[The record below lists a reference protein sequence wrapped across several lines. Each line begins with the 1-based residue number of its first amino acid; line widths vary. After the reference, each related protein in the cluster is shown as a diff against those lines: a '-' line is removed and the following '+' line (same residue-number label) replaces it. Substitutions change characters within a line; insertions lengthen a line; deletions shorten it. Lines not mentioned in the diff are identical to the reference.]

1 MMILPRNAILF
12 TTVLIAG
19 LFGKVLHGPFGPG
32 AQVDVTIRVDAA
44 KLADYRI
51 PRSIFGTFLEPIG
64 NSIYNGLWA
73 QVLQNPSFED
83 GLWSAKN
90 VAAMLA
96 EEPQLARASEL
107 SLPVPWEPLDYAQG
121 ARYAPQWSDAANSQ
135 RSLLLMALPQ
145 KQTGVRQK
153 VYLPVHRTMHYTGAV
168 YLKHL
173 SGARDVEISLR
184 ERNHLDNVLAAQKV
198 QMVGDDWR
206 EYKFALDIERGHLQ
220 PLDAADFV
228 VAAGNES
235 RVLLDQV
242 SLFPG
247 DAIDGMDPEMIAMVR
262 ALKSPIVRFGGNFTS
277 AYHWRDGIGP
287 RDKRVSMLNV
297 AWGIPEYNQ
306 FGTDELLRFCELV
319 GAEPQVA
326 LNLGTGTPAEAA
338 DWVRYINEHWGNKS
352 GGLLWELGN
361 ELWGD
366 FQVGYPTLERVAG
379 RTKAFG
385 EAVRS
390 VDPKARLIATGAD
403 PDKFVEWNAA
413 QLAQSPRIFNYLSTH
428 FVVTTNSLVE
438 RNPSPDQIAQTTF
451 ALPVELER
459 RLRAM
464 HQQFQSTPGAS
475 DVRTAFTEWLF
486 WAPNDTVPRY
496 DNMGGA
502 LGTAGFLNML
512 LRTADIVPI
521 ADMTGNIEFGGIWKK
536 RGRTFGVPAYWVF
549 RMYST
554 ADATRPVQVTANSE
568 TYNVEHGS
576 TRLPDI
582 KNVPY
587 VDVVAAL
594 NDAGDRLTLFCVNR
608 DLARDI
614 QVHVHIDG
622 FSAHSAVAHSVYSDS
637 LYEKNDETAPER
649 IRPRDTTVDL
659 KSAEF
664 SHRLPHAS
672 VTVIELWKN

>member
-1 MMILPRNAILF
+1 MLPLRSATLV
-12 TTVLIAG
+12 TTLIVAVLS
-19 LFGKVLHGPFGPG
+19 GKVSPQSGPV
-32 AQVDVTIRVDAA
+32 AHADVTVRIDASKPA
-44 KLADYRI
+44 QYRI

-73 QVLQNPSFED
+73 QILQNPSFED

-96 EEPQLARASEL
+96 EEPVLARSSEL

-121 ARYAPQWSDAANSQ
+121 ARYSPQWGDAANSQ
-135 RSLLLMALPQ
+135 RSLLLMVLPQ
-145 KQTGVRQK
+145 KETGVRQK
-153 VYLPVHRTMHYTGAV
+153 VYLPVHRTLHYTGSV
-168 YLKHL
+168 YLKLL
-173 SGARDVEISLR
+173 SGAREVEISFR
-184 ERNHLDNVLAAQKV
+184 ERNHSDHVLAAQKI
-198 QMVGDDWR
+198 QMVGNDWR
-206 EYKFALDIERGHLQ
+206 EYKFALDLERTQLRPLQ
-220 PLDAADFV
+220 EADFV
-228 VAAGNES
+228 ISAGNET

-306 FGTDELLRFCELV
+306 FGTDEFLRFCELI
-319 GAEPQVA
+319 GAEPQIA

-338 DWVRYINEHWGNKS
+338 EWVRYVNEHWGNRS

-366 FQVGYPTLERVAG
+366 FQVGYPTLERVAP
-379 RTKAFG
+379 RTNAFS
-385 EAVRS
+385 EAIRN
-390 VDPKARLIATGAD
+390 VDQKARLIATGGD
-403 PDKFVEWNAA
+403 PDHFEKWNAA
-413 QLAQSPRIFNYLSTH
+413 QLSNPAGTFNFLSTH
-428 FVVTTNSLVE
+428 FVVTTNSLVT
-438 RNPSPDQIAQTTF
+438 RNPSPEQIAQATF

-464 HQQFQSTPGAS
+464 HQQFRSTPGGS
-475 DVRTAFTEWLF
+475 EVRTAFTEWLF

-512 LRTADIVPI
+512 MRSADIVPI

-536 RGRTFGVPAYWVF
+536 RGQTYGVPAYWVF
-549 RMYST
+549 RLYSN
-554 ADATRPVQVTANSE
+554 ADATRPVQVVTNSE
-568 TYNVEHGS
+568 TYKVEQGS
-576 TRLPDI
+576 TRLPEI
-582 KNVPY
+582 ESVPY
-587 VDVVAAL
+587 VDVVGAL
-594 NDAGDRLTLFCVNR
+594 NDAGDHLTLFCVNR
-608 DLARDI
+608 DLTRNT
-614 QVHVHIDG
+614 QLHVHIDG
-622 FSAHSAVAHSVYSDS
+622 FAPHSAVARSIHSES
-637 LYEKNDETAPER
+637 LYDKNDETAPER
-649 IRPRDTTVDL
+649 IRPRDSTVDL
-659 KSAEF
+659 STSDFKTDLS
-664 SHRLPHAS
+664 PAS
-672 VTVIELWKN
+672 ITVIELSRN

>member
-1 MMILPRNAILF
+1 MLMLRNATLF
-12 TTVLIAG
+12 ITLFVAG
-19 LFGKVLHGPFGPG
+19 LSGKVLLGSLGPA
-32 AQVDVTIRVDAA
+32 AQAEVTIRIDASKVA
-44 KLADYRI
+44 GYRI

-73 QVLQNPSFED
+73 QILQNPSFED

-96 EEPQLARASEL
+96 EEPVLARSSEL
-107 SLPVPWEPLDYAQG
+107 SLPIPWEPLDYAQG
-121 ARYAPQWSDAANSQ
+121 ARYAPQWGDAANSQ

-153 VYLPVHRTMHYTGAV
+153 VYLPVHRTLHYIGSV

-173 SGARDVEISLR
+173 SGAREVEISFR
-184 ERNHLDNVLAAQKV
+184 ERNQSDNVLAAQKI
-198 QMVGDDWR
+198 QTVGNDWR
-206 EYKFALDIERGHLQ
+206 EYKFALDLERTQLGSLQ
-220 PLDAADFV
+220 EADFV
-228 VAAGNES
+228 ISAGNET
-235 RVLLDQV
+235 RVLVDQV
-242 SLFPG
+242 FLFPG

-287 RDKRVSMLNV
+287 RDKRVSMMNI

-306 FGTDELLRFCELV
+306 FGTDEFLRFCELI
-319 GAEPQVA
+319 GAEPQIA

-338 DWVRYINEHWGNKS
+338 DWVRYVNEHWGNRS
-352 GGLLWELGN
+352 GALLWEVGN

-366 FQVGYPTLERVAG
+366 FQVGYPTLERVAA
-379 RTKAFG
+379 RTKAFS
-385 EAVRS
+385 EAIRN
-390 VDPKARLIATGAD
+390 VDPKARLIATGGD
-403 PDKFVEWNAA
+403 PDNFENWNAA
-413 QLAQSPRIFNYLSTH
+413 QLANAPTAFDYLSTH
-428 FVVTTNSLVE
+428 FVVTTNSLVT
-438 RNPSPDQIAQTTF
+438 RNPSPDQIAQATF
-451 ALPVELER
+451 ALPFGLER
-459 RLRAM
+459 RLRTM
-464 HQQFQSTPGAS
+464 RQQFQNTPGGNE
-475 DVRTAFTEWLF
+475 VRTAFTEWLF
-486 WAPNDTVPRY
+486 WAPTDTVPRY

-512 LRTADIVPI
+512 MRSADIVPI

-536 RGRTFGVPAYWVF
+536 RGRAYGVPAYWVF
-549 RMYST
+549 RLYSN
-554 ADATRPVQVTANSE
+554 ADATRPVQVMTNSE
-568 TYNVEHGS
+568 TYKVDRGS

-587 VDVVAAL
+587 VDVVGAL

-608 DLARDI
+608 DLTRNI

-622 FSAHSAVAHSVYSDS
+622 FIPHSAVTHAVYSDS

-649 IRPRDTTVDL
+649 IRPQDSTRSLTSSDFNYTL
-659 KSAEF
+659 PRASA
-664 SHRLPHAS
+664 
-672 VTVIELWKN
+672 TVIELSRN